1 MNRIKIA
8 LVICALAGL
17 AAVQPA
23 AAQDTGFKVF
33 GAVSYVSPLS
43 DSDIEFDDVV
53 LAVEAKSETGWNVG
67 FEWRG
72 SKLLG
77 LEIDFT
83 DATHD
88 VEIDGSKA
96 GEVGLTAYSASLNFH
111 LIHTTFIDFYVAPTV
126 AYVDWG
132 DLETGDGDVSTD
144 SETVFGASVGLDVGL
159 GKNVA
164 LVGGIRY
171 LDLDVN
177 VDGTEVSVNP
187 LFTRVGVAY
196 RW

>member
-1 MNRIKIA
+1 MNRIKLA
-8 LVICALAGL
+8 LVVCALAGL

-23 AAQDTGFKVF
+23 TAQDVGFKVF

-43 DSDIEFDDVV
+43 DSDIDIEGVV
-53 LAVEAKSETGWNVG
+53 QAVEAKSETGWNAG
-67 FEWRG
+67 FEWRA

-77 LEIDFT
+77 LEIDYT

-88 VEIDGSKA
+88 VEVGGSKI
-96 GEVGLTAYSASLNFH
+96 GEIGLTAYSASLNLH
-111 LIHTTFIDFYVAPTV
+111 LIHTTFIDFYVGPTV

-144 SETVFGASVGLDVGL
+144 GETVFGASVGLDVGL

-164 LVGGIRY
+164 LVGGVRY

-177 VDGTEVSVNP
+177 ADGTEVSVNP